1 MGDRRYRSQLSG
13 WVRVVTDGPPPENH
27 IFLDRIWDRR
37 REEAAIGDVDSERSL
52 KDEALQ
58 PPRAAT

>member
-1 MGDRRYRSQLSG
+1 MWPTGHPGYSGRSA
-13 WVRVVTDGPPPENH
+13 
-27 IFLDRIWDRR
+27 FLDRTWDRR

>member
-1 MGDRRYRSQLSG
+1 M
-13 WVRVVTDGPPPENH
+13 VTVGPPRKKHN
-27 IFLDRIWDRR
+27 FLDRIWDRR
-37 REEAAIGDVDSERSL
+37 REEVAIGDVDSERSL